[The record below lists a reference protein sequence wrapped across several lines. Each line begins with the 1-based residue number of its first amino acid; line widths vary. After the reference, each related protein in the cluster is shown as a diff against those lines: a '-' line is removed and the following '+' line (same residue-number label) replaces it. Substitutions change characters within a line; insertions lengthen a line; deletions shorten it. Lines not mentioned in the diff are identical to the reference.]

1 MAPTPSSSPVARE
14 TIAETGNVSAGR
26 LDFGEMFLWAGRL
39 AIFVAGCYGISDF
52 LINFKQRRVDERAEE
67 RERVQEVGRRLRVR
81 QKAWGQFARREP
93 EKFLERVV
101 LRKEAGSSERRASV
115 TFLYVANP
123 EWVKENRARL
133 KDVESRPRIEEEIV
147 EMADDIPVEID
158 I

>member
-1 MAPTPSSSPVARE
+1 MPPMPSKPTPPEA
-14 TIAETGNVSAGR
+14 IAETGQVSAGGW
-26 LDFGEMFLWAGRL
+26 DVGEMFRWAGRL
-39 AIFVAGCYGISDF
+39 AILVAGCYGVSDWLISS
-52 LINFKQRRVDERAEE
+52 KQRRVDERAEE
-67 RERVQEVGRRLRVR
+67 REMVQEVGRRLRVR

-101 LRKEAGSSERRASV
+101 LRKEVGSSERRASV